1 MVLKVDKMRIGGLTK
16 QSFIDW
22 EGKTTAVI
30 FTKGCNFRCGYCHNP
45 ELVYPKLI
53 EQTADISET
62 LIFDFL
68 STRKNWLDGVVIT
81 GGEPTLQNNL
91 KEFIFEIKKL
101 GYAVKLDTNGS
112 LPMILK
118 DLLESNLVDY
128 VAMDIKTILDLEEYQ
143 KICGIKDQQLFQKV
157 QESIEI
163 LKESGID
170 YQLRTTIVPQFHTKE
185 MINKLEKKFSY
196 CKYQVQDYRETKIAN
211 P

>member
-1 MVLKVDKMRIGGLTK
+1 MRIGGFTK

-53 EQTADISET
+53 EQSEDIPVAE
-62 LIFDFL
+62 IFDFL

-81 GGEPTLQNNL
+81 GGEPTVQKDL
-91 KEFIFEIKKL
+91 KDFIVKVKKM
-101 GYAVKLDTNGS
+101 GFVVKLDTNGF
-112 LPMILK
+112 LPKILK
-118 DLLESNLVDY
+118 ELLKSNLIEY
-128 VAMDIKTILDLEEYQ
+128 VAMDIKTVFDLEAYQ
-143 KICGIKDQQLFQKV
+143 NICGSKDQQLLQKV
-157 QESIEI
+157 EESVEI

-170 YQLRTTIVPQFHTKE
+170 YQLRTTVVPQFHTKE

-196 CKYQVQDYRETKIAN
+196 CKYQVQNYRETKIAN
-211 P
+211 AQA

>member
-1 MVLKVDKMRIGGLTK
+1 MRIGGLTK

-30 FTKGCNFRCGYCHNP
+30 FTKGCNFRCSYCHNP
-45 ELVYPKLI
+45 ELVFPKLI

-118 DLLESNLVDY
+118 DLLESSLVDY

-143 KICGIKDQQLFQKV
+143 KICSIKDQQLLHKV
-157 QESIEI
+157 EESVEI
-163 LKESGID
+163 LKKSGID
-170 YQLRTTIVPQFHTKE
+170 YQLRTTVVPQFHTKE

-211 P
+211 AQA

>member
-1 MVLKVDKMRIGGLTK
+1 MRIGGLTK